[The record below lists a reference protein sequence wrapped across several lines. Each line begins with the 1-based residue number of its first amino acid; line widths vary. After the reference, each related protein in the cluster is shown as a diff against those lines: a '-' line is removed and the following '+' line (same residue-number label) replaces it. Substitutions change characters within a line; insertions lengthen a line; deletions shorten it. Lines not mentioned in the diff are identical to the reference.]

1 MNKILTCC
9 LSGIALIVLSSCA
22 KDYSKEISDLDS
34 RINALEKANYATQ
47 LASLSSS
54 IASLQ
59 SDVSSL
65 KNSSNTVESNLS
77 SINST
82 LSNIQSQIN
91 TLLTKDEFN
100 IYKTAN
106 DKAVEDLIKGLNGKV
121 SQSDYDSF
129 KSKTYTDIAELITLL
144 NGKVSQSDYN
154 AFVANYYSMIDGVRI
169 DIAGLKSSM
178 VTKTELESYK
188 SEVSEAQSTMQSSID
203 SLLSRVNGLE
213 MSLGELSDKIIG
225 IQTQINNLDSRI
237 WALESKLSVIEGKI
251 SSFVERVQSI
261 VYIPRYDDGA
271 STMWYYTLSQ
281 DSFFA
286 RDTIDFRV
294 SPADCADSLLK
305 MWDKAISAE
314 AVSVNTRG
322 SQQAVALPV
331 VSVTGGNGKISVVLD
346 GSPLKEES
354 FSGKQKI
361 KAVVIISDGNNERT
375 SDYISIVP
383 REMKNVICYTST
395 DGKVVTPYKTDAFGS
410 NIISNEYFDEC
421 GVIVFDGEV
430 TEIGEHAFEACN
442 RLYSIRLP
450 DSVISIG
457 DYSFFDCKDLSSITI
472 PSAVTHIG
480 EAAFS
485 GCLGI
490 RIFEIPSSVESIG
503 REAFSD
509 CSGLSYIICSATT
522 PPEIDISFDTDSNY
536 PIYVPSESVEAY
548 MAAES
553 WSRYADRIIANPIEK
568 FTSNVTWAL
577 GSSAFEGIATVNGF
591 DNIKVLKL
599 GTSSKIGNAAVVV
612 PKGTKSVSFYGV
624 SWKGKPTSVQV
635 LFGETPLYT
644 QALAANEGAS
654 YNSPYTITV
663 TDSDYYTMT
672 LPETLTDDVTVTVTT
687 TGSNTRVILFGI
699 KAE

>member
-1 MNKILTCC
+1 MNRILTCC

-22 KDYSKEISDLDS
+22 KDFSKEISDLDS

-54 IASLQ
+54 ITSLQ
-59 SDVSSL
+59 SDVNSL
-65 KNSSNTVESNLS
+65 KNSVESNVS
-77 SINST
+77 SISST

-121 SQSDYDSF
+121 SQSEYDSF
-129 KSKTYTDIAELITLL
+129 KSKTNTDIAELITQLS
-144 NGKVSQSDYN
+144 GKVSQSDYN
-154 AFVANYYSMIDGVRI
+154 TFLANYYSMIDGVRI

-188 SEVSEAQSTMQSSID
+188 SEVCEAQSTMQSSID

-213 MSLGELSDKIIG
+213 TSLANLSEKIIG

-322 SQQAVALPV
+322 SQQTVALPV
-331 VSVTGGNGKISVVLD
+331 VSVTGENGKISVVLD
-346 GSPLKEES
+346 GSPLKEGF
-354 FSGKQKI
+354 FSGKQKM

-375 SDYISIVP
+375 SEYISIVP

-395 DGKVVTPYKTDAFGS
+395 DGKVVAPYKADAFGS
-410 NIISNEYFDEC
+410 TIISNEYLDEC
-421 GVIVFDGEV
+421 GVIVFDGDV
-430 TEIGEHAFEACN
+430 TEIGEHAFEARS
-442 RLYSIRLP
+442 RLSSIRLP
-450 DSVISIG
+450 DSVTSIG
-457 DYSFFDCKDLSSITI
+457 DYSFFNCRDLSTITI
-472 PSAVTHIG
+472 PSTVTHIG
-480 EAAFS
+480 EAAFYW
-485 GCLGI
+485 CLGLT
-490 RIFEIPSSVESIG
+490 IFEIPSSVKYIG
-503 REAFSD
+503 PEALYN
-509 CSGLSYIICSATT
+509 CSGLSYIICLATT
-522 PPEIDISFDTDSNY
+522 PPAIELSFDVYSNC

-548 MAAES
+548 QAAES
-553 WSRYADRIIANPIEK
+553 WSRYADRIKANPIEK
-568 FTSNVTWAL
+568 FTSNVTWTL

-591 DNIKVLKL
+591 DNVNVLKL
-599 GTSSKIGNAAVVV
+599 GTSSKTGNATVLI

-624 SWKGKPTSVQV
+624 SWKGKPASVQV
-635 LFGETPLYT
+635 LLGETPLYT
-644 QALAANEGAS
+644 QAIATNEGAS

-663 TDSDYYTMT
+663 TDSDYYTMP
-672 LPETLTDDVTVTVTT
+672 LLETLTDDVTVTVTT